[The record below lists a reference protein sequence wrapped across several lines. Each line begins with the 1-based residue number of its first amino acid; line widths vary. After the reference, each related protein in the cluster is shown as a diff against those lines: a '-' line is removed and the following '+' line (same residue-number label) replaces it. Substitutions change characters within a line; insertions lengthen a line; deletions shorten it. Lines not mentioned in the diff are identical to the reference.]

1 MTGKIRKMFPG
12 GNTANGFYSFFDY
25 IIPQDVNRIFCLKGG
40 PGVGKSSFMKKISK
54 EFNKMGYDVELHYCS
69 SDPSSLDGI
78 VIKELNVVMIDATA
92 PHTVDPK
99 TPGAIDEI
107 LNFGEFWDV
116 EKIEENRDKIKAC
129 NEDISE
135 CFQRAFRFL
144 KSAEPIYMDVESKI
158 SKCID
163 FTKVSEITY
172 EFIEKIFK
180 DVDFSGRK
188 SYVRHLFGSAI
199 TPVGYLDYSDSLF
212 DGVKNIYYLKGD
224 IGSGK
229 TQFLKSLYTRAE
241 QKGLDVEVYHF
252 PLVVDK
258 LQAVYIPELDIAVTT
273 SQIFKEK
280 EMIDLNICIDEDK
293 LSKYLNDVKF
303 DKDLVDYLMNNAISN
318 LKRAKANH
326 DIVEDY
332 YVPAMD
338 FDKVEVLKNQVI
350 DRILKYKK

>member
-78 VIKELNVVMIDATA
+78 VIKELNV
-92 PHTVDPK
+92 
-99 TPGAIDEI
+99 
-107 LNFGEFWDV
+107 
-116 EKIEENRDKIKAC
+116 EKIEQNRDKIKAC

-144 KSAEPIYMDVESKI
+144 KSAEPIYIDVESKI

-163 FTKVSEITY
+163 LSKLSKITDK
-172 EFIEKIFK
+172 FLEKIFA
-180 DVDFSGRK
+180 DVEFSGK
-188 SYVRHLFGSAI
+188 KAYVRHLFGSAI
-199 TPVGYLDYSDSLF
+199 TPIGYLDYSDSLF
-212 DGVKNIYYLKGD
+212 DGVENIYYLEGE

-229 TQFLKSLYTRAE
+229 TTLLEAVYTRAQ

-252 PLVVDK
+252 PLIIDK
-258 LQAVYIPELDIAVTT
+258 LQAVYIPALDLAVTT
-273 SQIFKEK
+273 SARFKDKK
-280 EMIDLNICIDEDK
+280 EIDLNTCIDEDK
-293 LSKYLNDVKF
+293 LKKYIDDVKI

-318 LKRAKANH
+318 LKRAKFNH

-338 FDKVEVLKNQVI
+338 FNKVELLKDEIIN
-350 DRILKYKK
+350 RILKYKK